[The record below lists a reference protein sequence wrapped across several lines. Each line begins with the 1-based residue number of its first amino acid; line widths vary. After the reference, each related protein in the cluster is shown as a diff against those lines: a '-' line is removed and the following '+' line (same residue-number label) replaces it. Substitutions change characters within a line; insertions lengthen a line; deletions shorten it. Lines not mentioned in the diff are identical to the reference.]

1 MDLEGAMS
9 GNAEGSPPFTCQRPS
24 PNTPSYEPTSNE
36 TFSISVGMEF
46 EDSKAAYI
54 YYLSY
59 AKRMGFSVRKEHLRK
74 TKEGI
79 IRNRRF
85 VCSREGWRMRDRR
98 DIHVKVHR
106 AETRM
111 GCEAKMTISLYKNGK
126 YRALQLYTPEDYA
139 LFKDQYKRGIDLV
152 YEVCKERM
160 DETIYLVFD
169 DPQHAHEVTFSSV
182 DTLALCTCKKFEF
195 TRILCRH
202 VIRIFLHN
210 QIRYILDRYI
220 LQRWTREAA
229 NFVLSY
235 SATPPSNVTDSKK
248 IKAERYSKLLSNF
261 VKLSTIAA
269 TDLKAY
275 EIAENMCMKAN
286 QQINEFL
293 KNPESKE
300 QFPKNVQ
307 MVDTVGTN
315 SNVVHMNGENP
326 SSNTPPL
333 EMNDPG
339 SEVIIGMRRREEKGR
354 RRRRYKSSFEM
365 NARKRRRNEPI
376 GNLAHFNATTSEMYN
391 APHVLFVQTDNNSC
405 VWLHCGEY
413 GCIQSPRILHQRFGY
428 ASGSNDYRGSVEP
441 SQSLQK
447 DGSRE
452 IGRDLNI
459 NQIGESGDAMC
470 QPRRMGEG
478 NEKEDREGE
487 KSTWRRGEEF

>member
-24 PNTPSYEPTSNE
+24 PDTPSYEPTSNE

-46 EDSKAAYI
+46 EDSEAAYNH
-54 YYLSY
+54 YLSY
-59 AKRMGFSVRKEHLRK
+59 AKRMGFSVRKEYLRK
-74 TKEGI
+74 IKEGI
-79 IRNRRF
+79 IRSRRF
-85 VCSREGWRMRDRR
+85 VYSREGWRKRYRR
-98 DIHVKVHR
+98 DIHVKVQHV
-106 AETRM
+106 ETRM
-111 GCEAKMTISLYKNGK
+111 GCETKMAISLYRNGK
-126 YRALQLYTPEDYA
+126 YR
-139 LFKDQYKRGIDLV
+139 
-152 YEVCKERM
+152 
-160 DETIYLVFD
+160 
-169 DPQHAHEVTFSSV
+169 
-182 DTLALCTCKKFEF
+182 
-195 TRILCRH
+195 
-202 VIRIFLHN
+202 
-210 QIRYILDRYI
+210 
-220 LQRWTREAA
+220 RWTREAA

-339 SEVIIGMRRREEKGR
+339 SEVIIDLRLGVHVALVANSQLGKISREIPHGLAHLADFSLNRYHLPLKPGQTRLDPQLEVITSGSRRRQILFHG
-354 RRRRYKSSFEM
+354 
-365 NARKRRRNEPI
+365 EPDA
-376 GNLAHFNATTSEMYN
+376 LLLHDYHLEL
-391 APHVLFVQTDNNSC
+391 VLHLRLHLQFL
-405 VWLHCGEY
+405 LHCLHQD
-413 GCIQSPRILHQRFGY
+413 CQSPHTEGAEVFSSEPRTLLELRELVQPPRILHQRCGY
-428 ASGSNDYRGSVEP
+428 ASGLNDCRGSVEP

-447 DGSRE
+447 DGSRK
-452 IGRDLNI
+452 IGRDLNR
-459 NQIGESGDAMC
+459 N
-470 QPRRMGEG
+470 R
-478 NEKEDREGE
+478 
-487 KSTWRRGEEF
+487 